1 MPTLDEAFD
10 ATFGATPAPAPL
22 SEKPPRG
29 LDEAFN
35 ATFGSGDTKLKATLT
50 DAVRRDPVKTAR
62 AHELSKR
69 TGLHPD
75 AVVNSL
81 MDVEMQQAV
90 ADADVLL
97 QTDAS
102 MLKRFRDQPLFAA
115 KAQKDLKALIELH
128 GELKGFK
135 GPEPTVMNIIQGLS
149 AVPGQTVRAIK
160 AGLGVEAADFLES
173 IGATHPDD
181 IDRRQRQRELTQAQN
196 ASSYTRPEFETTL
209 GSGLYGIGETAI
221 RMAPS
226 LATLAITKSPT
237 ASLAVMGAQVQP
249 ESYLKYRERGATPG
263 EATLGSTLETATEM
277 VTEIP
282 TMNFMVKAFGK
293 AGFGKFLSGVLGR
306 ETATE
311 EINTL
316 ITDAIDT
323 AIANPNKTWEQY
335 LAERPSRALETLIT
349 TVGYSG
355 LLAGASSLARRLGDG
370 QAAAQYAQ
378 EDADRLK
385 NAFAAA
391 KLVQMR
397 EHAPADFGSAIQAI
411 ADEEDGTQKSVFIDA
426 DVFNQ
431 AIEALPKDQLEK
443 LQLGMP
449 DVLAQVPNSLSTG
462 ASIEVPIGVLLA
474 TVTDTPLED
483 LFLQNSRANEHSL
496 SLVEAKQATEQAQSY
511 MATEAEKVMQQAADT
526 DATQVSAEAV
536 KTNILGQLST
546 ANRFTADVN
555 ETQATL
561 IRDFYTTLAGR
572 LGTTPEDAYARFP
585 LQITAE
591 NVAGEVLNSGEDIG
605 REMADR
611 IAAEP
616 DAAIAEYN
624 ALEDSNGGQILNT
637 DLARELSPQYRADRT
652 RSADVHE
659 ASSAFVKKMYAD
671 RLAAPT
677 PEGKEPVVL
686 FTAGGTGAGKST
698 GLAKVGGLA
707 STAEIIFDTNMNTFE
722 SADKKVQQA
731 LSAGRKVAVVYTFRD
746 PVEALALGALPRA
759 MRMGRT
765 VPLDAHEE
773 THTGARLVM
782 DQLAE
787 KYAGNPD
794 VEITA
799 IDNSKGKGNAEI
811 TALANI
817 PQMADNDLK
826 GKLHAALEEAYQTGA
841 ITEAI
846 YRGTKGDVNAAGAV
860 QSGSDEA
867 AGRQLEQSSSQFRA
881 WFGED
886 STLVD
891 ESGEPLVLYHGTD
904 ADFSTFRRSKTG
916 AMGGAVY
923 LADTK
928 SGGEAYDGTGRGKPR
943 VMAVH
948 ARGKYLTNAQ
958 WTSYV
963 NGNGWAGA
971 EAAARADGFAG
982 VYDTQFESAV
992 AVWNPADIKAIT
1004 NATPTASANIYRQ
1017 AQATKGLT
1025 LEGYHFSKAPRPN
1038 LDTGHYGTGLQGSG
1052 RESYQTA
1059 TDKRLGQRLSFYVDT
1074 GKGIRPESGVGG
1086 IAHKVELTNIYDS
1099 NADPLRLRNGG
1110 QLAFE
1115 SKVLDRGFSGYL
1127 DRMTGEQP
1135 GQVILLGA
1143 QSMKAEVLG
1152 PKSSIEGAKRVPA
1165 PLATPSQGRDIV
1177 ADALRADKGLPS
1189 GAPTLARWQEL
1200 LAKEPAILEAL
1211 TLAGVFDGDLT
1222 QTAYRSE
1229 LIRDFESKT
1238 ADPVYN
1244 QKAKVA
1250 GLAKIEK
1257 HLTPAERGKL
1267 RSDTA
1272 ARFVDYFY
1280 SLPSADEFAAAA
1292 WAGRAKKG
1300 WYQESAQAIAQVFG
1314 ADAPRFAAL
1323 LAAMSPQNSVQTN
1336 LLNTLNTWKN
1346 WIEGGRPQTREAIV
1360 QVMGRS
1366 VEGTGG
1372 VNSVLDAWINNSVR
1386 ALTTENPGEDSL
1398 SGPKVDSFMRNL
1410 LGNVDEVTND
1420 AWMANFAL
1428 VDQKMFAGKL
1438 SKSDAGKGPGY
1449 LAMSA
1454 KVRHAAKVLTE
1465 KTGEEWTPSEV
1476 QETIWSWAKT
1486 LYEAQTA
1493 ESTASDV
1500 LYNEELTDDMIRA
1513 TPDFKGLF
1521 HDAKYEK
1528 ILRDAGYGKEL
1539 DRLNPGA
1546 AGSQTTGDGRQ
1557 AGPFDSTTQS
1567 RHENNAARRL
1577 EILRRDGKPGADVF
1591 AQGANNVTV
1600 NIGLDI
1606 PGGGQLTVDEVNAAL
1621 TAAGVKVQASTVR
1634 QSATEQTLVAQLDRA
1649 LTPDEANALSVA
1661 LKQEAVAQRV
1671 GDVGELYGPKADL
1684 WKPFN
1689 PEYFLDLKEA
1699 QTDTAAFR
1707 SWFGDSKVVDANGK
1721 PLVVYHGTRPGNDI
1735 TTFNTSENDGVYF
1748 TPDPAYAGAFTENL
1762 FSDSGE
1768 KGAMYPAYLSAK
1780 KPFDVRA
1787 DSVEG
1792 ENAQQFLYR
1801 GLDRKALEAEGYDSA
1816 RLYIGDELD
1825 QVMVFNANQIKS
1837 ATGNNGSFDPA
1848 NPSILAQPA
1857 RGTFNPRTL
1866 ELSLLKDADLS
1877 TLSHE
1882 LGHFFLEV
1890 MANVST
1896 AANAPEA
1903 IVNDMATVLKWFG
1916 VKDIAAWNAMT
1927 LDQKRPYHEK
1937 FAESWEQ
1944 YLFEGNAPTV
1954 ELKPLFRRFRE
1965 WMVNVYGSLEEFAR
1979 THNTQLNDEV
1989 RAVFGRMV
1997 AAEDQIKEAE
2007 RTAGMLPDF
2016 NATNEAIEKL
2026 QARTL
2031 RDLKWTVNA
2040 RSKTLKRLQADV
2052 ADKRKAV
2059 KDEVTAEVREQPEYK
2074 VQRFLKFG
2082 ELDGEKVTGG
2092 KLSLPVLKEMYGEGP
2107 AALWRYV
2114 ATNMV
2119 TVDKTTGLHP
2129 NMVAELFGFPN
2140 GDAMTRAI
2148 VEAFPED
2155 TEIEGKTDQR
2165 LLERYGDLVT
2175 DKGIERAA
2183 NLAIHNEVRARF
2195 VASEL
2200 KAMREGMNPR
2210 GKTANGGSVNVLI
2223 QAAKEFAQNLVS
2235 RRKINELKPG
2245 LHTAAEARAG
2255 RKADAAQS
2263 AGDTAGA
2270 LTAKRDQL
2278 LSHYAAKYTYEAQDE
2293 VDKKLDYLRK
2303 FDKKSVRDKLPPDYM
2318 LQIDALLEQY
2328 DLRRGTT
2335 NKDITKRASLQA
2347 WVDAQLEMGLN
2358 PVVPQH
2364 ILEDAAL
2371 KSYKLLSVEEFRG
2384 LVDTVRNIEHL
2395 GRLKD
2400 KLLTL
2405 QDKRAFAA
2413 VVADVSNSILDNA
2426 TKEHFD
2432 RVNAPTAADQA
2443 ADLARDFFSSHRKIS
2458 SLVRQ
2463 MDGFTDNGAL
2473 WNVFSRTMNKAA
2485 DTEASMREG
2494 ATKRLAVIFKGLKG
2508 SMGELAQIPGIRNS
2522 LSLETRLAVA
2532 LNWGNETNQQRVMA
2546 GDNWSQAQVDGIL
2559 QSLTTN
2565 QLHFVQNVWDFID
2578 SYWPDI
2584 KAKEE
2589 RVSGVAPEKVAA
2601 QPFVVQSADG
2611 NKVDMKGGY
2620 YPIKYDTDR
2629 SSKAEADDAAEIT
2642 KQMMVG
2648 HYARATTRRGHTQ
2661 ARVDLVNRAVRKD
2674 INVIFQHVEQVA
2686 HDLAW
2691 HEWLIDAT
2699 RLLRAKP
2706 IEQAIRNTVGPQV
2719 LREFTKAVTDIAAGD
2734 VPAQSGFERMINHV
2748 RQGATITGLGWNV
2761 ITSLLQPFGLTQ
2773 SMVRIGPK
2781 WVGKGLARWIGGA
2794 ARMEGTVK
2802 DIYAQSEFMRLR
2814 GETMNR
2820 EMREILNKVRNKN
2833 KSTLEATYFYLIQK
2847 GQLIADVPTWLG
2859 QYEKAV
2865 AHGADEANAVAQ
2877 ADQAVRDA
2885 QGHGATSDLARIQRG
2900 GPLLKLF
2907 TNFYSFFNTTFNLTA
2922 ESFNRTHFK
2931 NPLEAGRFAVDM
2943 LLLYTVPSVLVSLMK
2958 AALRG
2963 DDEDD
2968 DELAAK
2974 LAREQLNYLF
2984 GTMVGLREASAAI
2997 SGFNGYQGPAG
3008 TRFFS
3013 EATKLAKQIEQGE
3026 VDEAALK
3033 ALNNTAG
3040 TLLHYPAGAINRFVE
3055 GYLAYTSG
3063 ESDNPLAPVVGLPL
3077 N

>member
-135 GPEPTVMNIIQGLS
+135 GPEPTVMNIVRGLA
-149 AVPGQTVRAIK
+149 AVPGQTVRTIK
-160 AGLGVEAADFLES
+160 AGLGIEAADFLES
-173 IGATHPDD
+173 LGATHPDE
-181 IDRRQRQRELTQAQN
+181 IDRKQRQRELTQAQN

-221 RMAPS
+221 RMAPA
-226 LATLAITKSPT
+226 LAAFAITKSPT
-237 ASLAVMGAQVQP
+237 APLWVMGAQVQP

-263 EATLGSTLETATEM
+263 EATLGSTLETATEL

-306 ETATE
+306 ETVTE

-335 LAERPSRALETLIT
+335 LTERPSRALETLIT

-397 EHAPADFGSAIQAI
+397 EHAPADFGSAIQSI

-426 DVFNQ
+426 DVFSQ
-431 AIEALPKDQLEK
+431 AIEKLPKDQLQK

-496 SLVEAKQATEQAQSY
+496 SLVEAKQASEQAQSY

-526 DATQVSAEAV
+526 NATQVSAEAV
-536 KTNILGQLST
+536 KSNILGQLAT

-591 NVAGEVLNSGEDIG
+591 NVAGDVLNSGDDIG

-616 DAAIAEYN
+616 DAAVAEYN
-624 ALEDSNGGQILNT
+624 ALEESNGGQILNT

-722 SADKKVQQA
+722 SADLKIQQA
-731 LSAGRKVAVVYTFRD
+731 LKAGRKVAIVYTFRD
-746 PVEALALGALPRA
+746 PVEALTLGALPRA
-759 MRMGRT
+759 TRMGRT

-787 KYAGNPD
+787 KYAGNPN

-826 GKLHAALEEAYQTGA
+826 GKLYAALEEAYQTGA

-860 QSGSDEA
+860 QSGSDET
-867 AGRQLEQSSSQFRA
+867 AGGQLEQSSSQFRA

-904 ADFSTFRRSKTG
+904 AVFSTFRRSKTG

-928 SGGEAYDGTGRGKPR
+928 SGGETYDGTGRGKPR

-971 EAAARADGFAG
+971 EAAARADGFSG

-1017 AQATKGLT
+1017 AQ
-1025 LEGYHFSKAPRPN
+1025 
-1038 LDTGHYGTGLQGSG
+1038 
-1052 RESYQTA
+1052 
-1059 TDKRLGQRLSFYVDT
+1059 
-1074 GKGIRPESGVGG
+1074 
-1086 IAHKVELTNIYDS
+1086 
-1099 NADPLRLRNGG
+1099 
-1110 QLAFE
+1110 
-1115 SKVLDRGFSGYL
+1115 
-1127 DRMTGEQP
+1127 
-1135 GQVILLGA
+1135 
-1143 QSMKAEVLG
+1143 
-1152 PKSSIEGAKRVPA
+1152 
-1165 PLATPSQGRDIV
+1165 
-1177 ADALRADKGLPS
+1177 
-1189 GAPTLARWQEL
+1189 
-1200 LAKEPAILEAL
+1200 
-1211 TLAGVFDGDLT
+1211 
-1222 QTAYRSE
+1222 
-1229 LIRDFESKT
+1229 
-1238 ADPVYN
+1238 
-1244 QKAKVA
+1244 
-1250 GLAKIEK
+1250 
-1257 HLTPAERGKL
+1257 
-1267 RSDTA
+1267 
-1272 ARFVDYFY
+1272 
-1280 SLPSADEFAAAA
+1280 
-1292 WAGRAKKG
+1292 
-1300 WYQESAQAIAQVFG
+1300 
-1314 ADAPRFAAL
+1314 
-1323 LAAMSPQNSVQTN
+1323 
-1336 LLNTLNTWKN
+1336 
-1346 WIEGGRPQTREAIV
+1346 
-1360 QVMGRS
+1360 
-1366 VEGTGG
+1366 
-1372 VNSVLDAWINNSVR
+1372 
-1386 ALTTENPGEDSL
+1386 
-1398 SGPKVDSFMRNL
+1398 
-1410 LGNVDEVTND
+1410 
-1420 AWMANFAL
+1420 
-1428 VDQKMFAGKL
+1428 
-1438 SKSDAGKGPGY
+1438 
-1449 LAMSA
+1449 
-1454 KVRHAAKVLTE
+1454 
-1465 KTGEEWTPSEV
+1465 
-1476 QETIWSWAKT
+1476 
-1486 LYEAQTA
+1486 
-1493 ESTASDV
+1493 
-1500 LYNEELTDDMIRA
+1500 
-1513 TPDFKGLF
+1513 
-1521 HDAKYEK
+1521 
-1528 ILRDAGYGKEL
+1528 
-1539 DRLNPGA
+1539 
-1546 AGSQTTGDGRQ
+1546 
-1557 AGPFDSTTQS
+1557 
-1567 RHENNAARRL
+1567 
-1577 EILRRDGKPGADVF
+1577 
-1591 AQGANNVTV
+1591 
-1600 NIGLDI
+1600 
-1606 PGGGQLTVDEVNAAL
+1606 
-1621 TAAGVKVQASTVR
+1621 
-1634 QSATEQTLVAQLDRA
+1634 
-1649 LTPDEANALSVA
+1649 
-1661 LKQEAVAQRV
+1661 RV
-1671 GDVGELYGPKADL
+1671 GDVGELYGPKAEL

-1689 PEYFLDLKEA
+1689 PEYFLDLEA
-1699 QTDTAAFR
+1699 
-1707 SWFGDSKVVDANGK
+1707 
-1721 PLVVYHGTRPGNDI
+1721 P
-1735 TTFNTSENDGVYF
+1735 
-1748 TPDPAYAGAFTENL
+1748 
-1762 FSDSGE
+1762 
-1768 KGAMYPAYLSAK
+1768 
-1780 KPFDVRA
+1780 
-1787 DSVEG
+1787 
-1792 ENAQQFLYR
+1792 
-1801 GLDRKALEAEGYDSA
+1801 
-1816 RLYIGDELD
+1816 
-1825 QVMVFNANQIKS
+1825 
-1837 ATGNNGSFDPA
+1837 
-1848 NPSILAQPA
+1848 LAQPA

-1916 VKDIAAWNAMT
+1916 VKDIATWNAMT

-1965 WMVNVYGSLEEFAR
+1965 WMVNVYRSLEEFAR

-1997 AAEDQIKEAE
+1997 AVEDQIKEAE

-2040 RSKTLKRLQADV
+2040 RSKMLKRLQADV

-2082 ELDGEKVTGG
+2082 ELDGEKVTGGKLFGFPNGDAVEAAGLSDQLEDALFKERDATTSAIENDWMKGNGRRRLTNIERSIYDAVTASTLDADSAAQIIETALENDRPDLAQYAASRAMRAAESMDTTPGVPQSSPKYGKIKSDLEASKKQALDAASALQEIVNSKQAPQAADIQPAAGPGVGGEKVTGG

-2303 FDKKSVRDKLPPDYM
+2303 FDKKSVRDKLPPDYL

-2485 DTEASMREG
+2485 DTEASRREG

-2508 SMGELAQIPGIRNS
+2508 NMGELAQIPGIRNS

-2601 QPFVVQSADG
+2601 VPFVVKAADG
-2611 NKVDMKGGY
+2611 STVDMKGGY

-2661 ARVDLVNRAVRKD
+2661 ARVDTVTRAVRKD

-2761 ITSLLQPFGLTQ
+2761 MTSLLQPFGLSQ

-2802 DIYAQSEFMRLR
+2802 GIYAQSEFMRLR

-2865 AHGADEANAVAQ
+2865 AHGADETNAVAQ

-2885 QGHGATSDLARIQRG
+2885 QGSGATSDLARIQRG

-2922 ESFNRTHFK
+2922 ESYGRTNFK

-3040 TLLHYPAGAINRFVE
+3040 TLLHYPAGAINRLVE

-3063 ESDNPLAPVVGLPL
+3063 ESDNPLAPVVGLPVK
-3077 N
+3077 

>member
-10 ATFGATPAPAPL
+10 ATFGATPAPAPAPL

-50 DAVRRDPVKTAR
+50 DAMRRDPVKTAR
-62 AHELSKR
+62 AHTLSKR

-135 GPEPTVMNIIQGLS
+135 GPEPTVMNIIRGLS
-149 AVPGQTVRAIK
+149 AVPKQMAQSID
-160 AGLGVEAADFLES
+160 AGLSIESADLLES
-173 IGATHPDD
+173 VGAINPDEV
-181 IDRRQRQRELTQAQN
+181 DRKQRQRELTQAQN

-221 RMAPS
+221 RMAPA
-226 LATLAITKSPT
+226 LAAFAITKSP
-237 ASLAVMGAQVQP
+237 AVPLWVMGAQVQP

-263 EATLGSTLETATEM
+263 EATLGSTLETATEL

-293 AGFGKFLSGVLGR
+293 VGFGKFLSGVLGR

-311 EINTL
+311 ETNTL

-355 LLAGASSLARRLGDG
+355 LLAGASSMARRFGDG

-385 NAFAAA
+385 NAFAAT

-449 DVLAQVPNSLSTG
+449 DVLAQVPNSLATG
-462 ASIEVPIGVLLA
+462 ASIEVPIGALLA

-496 SLVEAKQATEQAQSY
+496 SLVEAKQASEQAQSY
-511 MATEAEKVMQQAADT
+511 MATEAEKVMQQAVDA

-536 KTNILGQLST
+536 KSNILGQLAT

-572 LGTTPEDAYARFP
+572 LGTTPEEAYTRFP

-611 IAAEP
+611 IAADP
-616 DAAIAEYN
+616 GAAVAEYN
-624 ALEDSNGGQILNT
+624 ALEESNGGQILNT
-637 DLARELSPQYRADRT
+637 DIARELSPQYRADRT

-722 SADKKVQQA
+722 SADLKIQQA
-731 LSAGRKVAVVYTFRD
+731 LKAGRKASIVYTFRD
-746 PVEALALGALPRA
+746 PVEALTMGALPRA
-759 MRMGRT
+759 TRMGRT

-773 THTGARLVM
+773 THTGARLTM
-782 DQLAE
+782 DQLAA

-794 VEITA
+794 VEIIA
-799 IDNSKGKGNAEI
+799 IDNSKGRGDAEI

-817 PQMADNDLK
+817 PQMGDNELK

-846 YRGTKGDVNAAGAV
+846 YRGTKGDVNTAGTV
-860 QSGSDEA
+860 QPGSGET
-867 AGRQLEQSSSQFRA
+867 AGGQLEQQS
-881 WFGED
+881 
-886 STLVD
+886 
-891 ESGEPLVLYHGTD
+891 
-904 ADFSTFRRSKTG
+904 
-916 AMGGAVY
+916 
-923 LADTK
+923 
-928 SGGEAYDGTGRGKPR
+928 
-943 VMAVH
+943 
-948 ARGKYLTNAQ
+948 
-958 WTSYV
+958 
-963 NGNGWAGA
+963 
-971 EAAARADGFAG
+971 
-982 VYDTQFESAV
+982 
-992 AVWNPADIKAIT
+992 
-1004 NATPTASANIYRQ
+1004 
-1017 AQATKGLT
+1017 ATKGLT

-1038 LDTGHYGTGLQGSG
+1038 LNTGNYGTGLQGSG
-1052 RESYQTA
+1052 RESYQNA
-1059 TDKRLGQRLSFYVDT
+1059 EDKRLGQRLSFYVDT

-1177 ADALRADKGLPS
+1177 ADALRADKGLPT
-1189 GAPTLARWQEL
+1189 GAPTLGRWQEL

-1229 LIRDFESKT
+1229 LIKDFESKT

-1280 SLPSADEFAAAA
+1280 SLPSVDEFAAAA
-1292 WAGRAKKG
+1292 WAGRAKRG
-1300 WYQESAQAIAQVFG
+1300 WYRESAQAIAQVFG

-1346 WIEGGRPQTREAIV
+1346 WIEGGRPQTREEIV
-1360 QVMGRS
+1360 QIMGRS

-1386 ALTTENPGEDSL
+1386 ALTTENPGQDFL

-1428 VDQKMFAGKL
+1428 VDQKMFKGGL

-1493 ESTASDV
+1493 ESSASDI
-1500 LYNEELTDDMIRA
+1500 LYDEKLTDDMIRA

-1528 ILRDAGYGKEL
+1528 ILRDAGYGEEL
-1539 DRLNPGA
+1539 SRVNPGA
-1546 AGSQTTGDGRQ
+1546 AGSQATGAGGQ
-1557 AGPFDSTTQS
+1557 AGPFDSATQS
-1567 RHENNAARRL
+1567 RHENNAASRL
-1577 EILRRDGKPGADVF
+1577 EILRRDGKPGAEVF
-1591 AQGANNVTV
+1591 AQVSREFDGSLYGLPRINNASYFPEAGRIAAEYMAKAGLPYAPPADYRPVNVSRAERIAAEYEAMQHNPAAPDVKAAYAALISETTAQYQALVDNGLVVEFAPAGQDPYTGNLRGVTDDIRLNNHMWVFSTREGFGSNATLDVSDNPMLAETTFQISGQPALANDLFRVVHDYFGHAKEGLGFRASGEENAWRAHAAMFSKEARRALTTETRGQNSWLNFGPLGEKNRTASPDATIYADQKVGLLPEWVSEDDTAPGVTV
-1600 NIGLDI
+1600 NIGLAVND
-1606 PGGGQLTVDEVNAAL
+1606 GSQLTPNEVNAAL

-1634 QSATEQTLVAQLDRA
+1634 QSATEQTLVARLDRA

-1689 PEYFLDLKEA
+1689 PEYFLDLEA
-1699 QTDTAAFR
+1699 
-1707 SWFGDSKVVDANGK
+1707 
-1721 PLVVYHGTRPGNDI
+1721 P
-1735 TTFNTSENDGVYF
+1735 
-1748 TPDPAYAGAFTENL
+1748 
-1762 FSDSGE
+1762 
-1768 KGAMYPAYLSAK
+1768 
-1780 KPFDVRA
+1780 
-1787 DSVEG
+1787 
-1792 ENAQQFLYR
+1792 
-1801 GLDRKALEAEGYDSA
+1801 
-1816 RLYIGDELD
+1816 
-1825 QVMVFNANQIKS
+1825 
-1837 ATGNNGSFDPA
+1837 
-1848 NPSILAQPA
+1848 LAQPA

-1896 AANAPEA
+1896 SANAPEA

-1916 VKDIAAWNAMT
+1916 VKDIATWNAMT

-1954 ELKPLFRRFRE
+1954 ELKPMFRRFRE
-1965 WMVNVYGSLEEFAR
+1965 WMVNVYRSLEEFAR

-2040 RSKTLKRLQADV
+2040 RSKMLKRLQADV

-2107 AALWRYV
+2107 AALWRYI

-2210 GKTANGGSVNVLI
+2210 GKTTNGGSVNVLI

-2303 FDKKSVRDKLPPDYM
+2303 FDKKSVRDKLPPDYL

-2463 MDGFTDNGAL
+2463 MDGFADNGAL

-2485 DTEASMREG
+2485 DTEASLREG

-2546 GDNWSQAQVDGIL
+2546 GDNWSQTQVDGIL
-2559 QSLTTN
+2559 QSLTAN

-2601 QPFVVQSADG
+2601 VPFAVKAADG
-2611 NKVDMKGGY
+2611 STVDMKGGY

-2661 ARVDLVNRAVRKD
+2661 ARVDTVTRAVRKD

-2761 ITSLLQPFGLTQ
+2761 MTSLLQPFGLSQ

-2885 QGHGATSDLARIQRG
+2885 QGHGATSDLSRIQRG

-2963 DDEDD
+2963 DDGDD

>member
-90 ADADVLL
+90 ADADVKLK
-97 QTDAS
+97 TDTTV
-102 MLKRFRDQPLFAA
+102 LKRFRDQPLFAA
-115 KAQKDLKALIELH
+115 KAQKDIDAILDLH
-128 GELKGFK
+128 KELKGFK
-135 GPEPTVMNIIQGLS
+135 QENEVARWAKG
-149 AVPGQTVRAIK
+149 AAYAISTGATARLG
-160 AGLGVEAADFLES
+160 AGLFDVAALPFDAVSALTGGILPVDHFGEMAAGSRARANEARAAIDFFKP
-173 IGATHPDD
+173 A
-181 IDRRQRQRELTQAQN
+181 
-196 ASSYTRPEFETTL
+196 
-209 GSGLYGIGETAI
+209 
-221 RMAPS
+221 
-226 LATLAITKSPT
+226 
-237 ASLAVMGAQVQP
+237 P
-249 ESYLKYRERGATPG
+249 ES
-263 EATLGSTLETATEM
+263 ATEQA
-277 VTEIP
+277 
-282 TMNFMVKAFGK
+282 FMSGIES
-293 AGFGKFLSGVLGR
+293 AGQNLALMPLG
-306 ETATE
+306 
-311 EINTL
+311 L
-316 ITDAIDT
+316 
-323 AIANPNKTWEQY
+323 
-335 LAERPSRALETLIT
+335 SRALFLTSEVAGTATAAAMATMVAAEAHTKARTMGKGFAEAATYAAPQGVFEYAFEKMPAVELFKDIEKHSGILKTLARQFMIEVPSEQLTTLFQNFNDWMRLNPEKTTNQFLAEMPDAAYATLVATIAGT
-349 TVGYSG
+349 TVQTGAMSG
-355 LLAGASSLARRLGDG
+355 FNTLVSRINENEVRQAS
-370 QAAAQYAQ
+370 AQ

-385 NAFAAA
+385 NAFAAT

-426 DVFNQ
+426 DVFSQ
-431 AIEALPKDQLEK
+431 AIEKLPKDQLQK

-496 SLVEAKQATEQAQSY
+496 SLVEAKQASEQAQSY

-526 DATQVSAEAV
+526 NATQVSAEAV
-536 KTNILGQLST
+536 KSNILGQLAT

-572 LGTTPEDAYARFP
+572 LGTTPEDAYTRFP

-731 LSAGRKVAVVYTFRD
+731 LSAGRKVAIVYTFRD
-746 PVEALALGALPRA
+746 PVEALTLGALPRA
-759 MRMGRT
+759 TRMGRT

-826 GKLHAALEEAYQTGA
+826 GKLYAALEEAYQTGA

-846 YRGTKGDVNAAGAV
+846 YRGTKGDVAATGAV
-860 QSGSDEA
+860 QPGSNEA
-867 AGRQLEQSSSQFRA
+867 TGRQLEQSSSQFRA

-904 ADFSTFRRSKTG
+904 AVFSTFRRSKTG

-1017 AQATKGLT
+1017 AQ
-1025 LEGYHFSKAPRPN
+1025 
-1038 LDTGHYGTGLQGSG
+1038 
-1052 RESYQTA
+1052 
-1059 TDKRLGQRLSFYVDT
+1059 
-1074 GKGIRPESGVGG
+1074 
-1086 IAHKVELTNIYDS
+1086 
-1099 NADPLRLRNGG
+1099 
-1110 QLAFE
+1110 
-1115 SKVLDRGFSGYL
+1115 
-1127 DRMTGEQP
+1127 
-1135 GQVILLGA
+1135 
-1143 QSMKAEVLG
+1143 
-1152 PKSSIEGAKRVPA
+1152 
-1165 PLATPSQGRDIV
+1165 
-1177 ADALRADKGLPS
+1177 
-1189 GAPTLARWQEL
+1189 
-1200 LAKEPAILEAL
+1200 
-1211 TLAGVFDGDLT
+1211 
-1222 QTAYRSE
+1222 
-1229 LIRDFESKT
+1229 
-1238 ADPVYN
+1238 
-1244 QKAKVA
+1244 
-1250 GLAKIEK
+1250 
-1257 HLTPAERGKL
+1257 
-1267 RSDTA
+1267 
-1272 ARFVDYFY
+1272 
-1280 SLPSADEFAAAA
+1280 
-1292 WAGRAKKG
+1292 
-1300 WYQESAQAIAQVFG
+1300 
-1314 ADAPRFAAL
+1314 
-1323 LAAMSPQNSVQTN
+1323 
-1336 LLNTLNTWKN
+1336 
-1346 WIEGGRPQTREAIV
+1346 
-1360 QVMGRS
+1360 
-1366 VEGTGG
+1366 
-1372 VNSVLDAWINNSVR
+1372 
-1386 ALTTENPGEDSL
+1386 
-1398 SGPKVDSFMRNL
+1398 
-1410 LGNVDEVTND
+1410 
-1420 AWMANFAL
+1420 
-1428 VDQKMFAGKL
+1428 
-1438 SKSDAGKGPGY
+1438 
-1449 LAMSA
+1449 
-1454 KVRHAAKVLTE
+1454 
-1465 KTGEEWTPSEV
+1465 
-1476 QETIWSWAKT
+1476 
-1486 LYEAQTA
+1486 
-1493 ESTASDV
+1493 
-1500 LYNEELTDDMIRA
+1500 
-1513 TPDFKGLF
+1513 
-1521 HDAKYEK
+1521 
-1528 ILRDAGYGKEL
+1528 
-1539 DRLNPGA
+1539 
-1546 AGSQTTGDGRQ
+1546 
-1557 AGPFDSTTQS
+1557 
-1567 RHENNAARRL
+1567 
-1577 EILRRDGKPGADVF
+1577 
-1591 AQGANNVTV
+1591 
-1600 NIGLDI
+1600 
-1606 PGGGQLTVDEVNAAL
+1606 
-1621 TAAGVKVQASTVR
+1621 
-1634 QSATEQTLVAQLDRA
+1634 
-1649 LTPDEANALSVA
+1649 
-1661 LKQEAVAQRV
+1661 RV
-1671 GDVGELYGPKADL
+1671 GDVGELYGPKAEL

-1689 PEYFLDLKEA
+1689 PEYFLDLEA
-1699 QTDTAAFR
+1699 
-1707 SWFGDSKVVDANGK
+1707 
-1721 PLVVYHGTRPGNDI
+1721 P
-1735 TTFNTSENDGVYF
+1735 
-1748 TPDPAYAGAFTENL
+1748 
-1762 FSDSGE
+1762 
-1768 KGAMYPAYLSAK
+1768 
-1780 KPFDVRA
+1780 
-1787 DSVEG
+1787 
-1792 ENAQQFLYR
+1792 
-1801 GLDRKALEAEGYDSA
+1801 
-1816 RLYIGDELD
+1816 
-1825 QVMVFNANQIKS
+1825 
-1837 ATGNNGSFDPA
+1837 
-1848 NPSILAQPA
+1848 LAQPA

-1916 VKDIAAWNAMT
+1916 VKDIATWNAMT

-1965 WMVNVYGSLEEFAR
+1965 WMVNVYRSLEEFAR

-1997 AAEDQIKEAE
+1997 AVEDQIKEAE

-2463 MDGFTDNGAL
+2463 MDGFTDNGVL

-2532 LNWGNETNQQRVMA
+2532 LNWGNETNQQRVMS

-2559 QSLTTN
+2559 QSLTAN

-2648 HYARATTRRGHTQ
+2648 HYARATTRRGHTE
-2661 ARVDLVNRAVRKD
+2661 ARTDLVNRAVRKD

-2734 VPAQSGFERMINHV
+2734 VPAQSGFERMINHI

-2761 ITSLLQPFGLTQ
+2761 MTSLLQPFGLTQ

-2865 AHGADEANAVAQ
+2865 AHGADETNAVAQ

-2885 QGHGATSDLARIQRG
+2885 QGSGATSDLARIQRG

-2922 ESFNRTHFK
+2922 ESYGRTNFK

-3040 TLLHYPAGAINRFVE
+3040 TLLHYPAGAINRLVE

-3063 ESDNPLAPVVGLPL
+3063 ESDNPLAPVVGLPVK
-3077 N
+3077 

>member
-135 GPEPTVMNIIQGLS
+135 GPEPTVMNIVRGLA
-149 AVPGQTVRAIK
+149 AVPGQTVRTIK
-160 AGLGVEAADFLES
+160 AGLGIEAADFLES
-173 IGATHPDD
+173 LGATHPDE
-181 IDRRQRQRELTQAQN
+181 IDRKQRQREMTQAQN

-263 EATLGSTLETATEM
+263 EATLGSTLETATEL

-306 ETATE
+306 ETVTE

-355 LLAGASSLARRLGDG
+355 LLAGASSMARRFGDD

-385 NAFAAA
+385 NAFAAT

-431 AIEALPKDQLEK
+431 AIEKLPKDQLQK

-496 SLVEAKQATEQAQSY
+496 SLVEAKQAIEQAQSY
-511 MATEAEKVMQQAADT
+511 RATEAEKVMQRAADT
-526 DATQVSAEAV
+526 NATQVSAEAV
-536 KTNILGQLST
+536 KSNILGQLAT

-561 IRDFYTTLAGR
+561 IRDFYTTLAKHHNI
-572 LGTTPEDAYARFP
+572 TPEDAYARFP

-611 IAAEP
+611 IAADP
-616 DAAIAEYN
+616 GAAVAEYN
-624 ALEDSNGGQILNT
+624 ALEESNGGQILNT
-637 DLARELSPQYRADRT
+637 DIARELSPQYRADRT

-722 SADKKVQQA
+722 SADLKIQQA
-731 LSAGRKVAVVYTFRD
+731 LKAGRKVSIVYTFRD
-746 PVEALALGALPRA
+746 PVEALTMGALPRA
-759 MRMGRT
+759 TRMGRT

-773 THTGARLVM
+773 THTGARLTM
-782 DQLAE
+782 DQLAA

-794 VEITA
+794 VEIIA
-799 IDNSKGKGNAEI
+799 IDNSKGRGNAEI

-817 PQMADNDLK
+817 PQMGDNELK

-846 YRGTKGDVNAAGAV
+846 YRGTKGDVNTAGTV
-860 QSGSDEA
+860 QPGSGET
-867 AGRQLEQSSSQFRA
+867 AGQQLEQQS
-881 WFGED
+881 
-886 STLVD
+886 
-891 ESGEPLVLYHGTD
+891 
-904 ADFSTFRRSKTG
+904 
-916 AMGGAVY
+916 
-923 LADTK
+923 
-928 SGGEAYDGTGRGKPR
+928 
-943 VMAVH
+943 
-948 ARGKYLTNAQ
+948 
-958 WTSYV
+958 
-963 NGNGWAGA
+963 
-971 EAAARADGFAG
+971 
-982 VYDTQFESAV
+982 
-992 AVWNPADIKAIT
+992 
-1004 NATPTASANIYRQ
+1004 
-1017 AQATKGLT
+1017 ATKGLT
-1025 LEGYHFSKAPRPN
+1025 LEGYHFSKAPHPN

-1052 RESYQTA
+1052 RESYQNA
-1059 TDKRLGQRLSFYVDT
+1059 EDKRLGQRLSFYVDT
-1074 GKGIRPESGVGG
+1074 GKGIHPESGVGG

-1135 GQVILLGA
+1135 GHVILLGP

-1211 TLAGVFDGDLT
+1211 TAAGVFDGDLT

-1229 LIRDFESKT
+1229 LIKDFESKT
-1238 ADPVYN
+1238 EDPVYN

-1300 WYQESAQAIAQVFG
+1300 WYRESAQAIAQVFG

-1346 WIEGGRPQTREAIV
+1346 WIEGGRPQTREEIV
-1360 QVMGRS
+1360 QIMGRS

-1386 ALTTENPGEDSL
+1386 ALTTENPGQDFL

-1428 VDQKMFAGKL
+1428 VDQKMFKGGL

-1546 AGSQTTGDGRQ
+1546 AGSQTTGDGSQ
-1557 AGPFDSTTQS
+1557 AGPFDSATQS

-1591 AQGANNVTV
+1591 AQGANSVTV

-1621 TAAGVKVQASTVR
+1621 TAAGVQVQASTVR
-1634 QSATEQTLVAQLDRA
+1634 QSATEQTLVARLDRA

-1671 GDVGELYGPKADL
+1671 GDVGELYGPKAEL

-1689 PEYFLDLKEA
+1689 PEYFLDLEA
-1699 QTDTAAFR
+1699 
-1707 SWFGDSKVVDANGK
+1707 
-1721 PLVVYHGTRPGNDI
+1721 P
-1735 TTFNTSENDGVYF
+1735 
-1748 TPDPAYAGAFTENL
+1748 
-1762 FSDSGE
+1762 
-1768 KGAMYPAYLSAK
+1768 
-1780 KPFDVRA
+1780 
-1787 DSVEG
+1787 
-1792 ENAQQFLYR
+1792 
-1801 GLDRKALEAEGYDSA
+1801 
-1816 RLYIGDELD
+1816 
-1825 QVMVFNANQIKS
+1825 
-1837 ATGNNGSFDPA
+1837 
-1848 NPSILAQPA
+1848 LAQPA

-2463 MDGFTDNGAL
+2463 MDGFTDNGVL

-2532 LNWGNETNQQRVMA
+2532 LNWGNETNQQRVMS

-2559 QSLTTN
+2559 QSLTAN

-2648 HYARATTRRGHTQ
+2648 HYARATTRRGHTK

-2761 ITSLLQPFGLTQ
+2761 MTSLLQPFGLTQ

-2781 WVGKGLARWIGGA
+2781 WVGKGLARWVGGA

-2802 DIYAQSEFMRLR
+2802 EIYAQSEFMRLR

-2865 AHGADEANAVAQ
+2865 AHGADETNAVAQ

-2885 QGHGATSDLARIQRG
+2885 QGSGATSDLARIQRG

-2922 ESFNRTHFK
+2922 ESYGRTNFK

-3040 TLLHYPAGAINRFVE
+3040 TLLHYPAGAINRLVE

-3063 ESDNPLAPVVGLPL
+3063 ESDNPLAPVVGLPVK
-3077 N
+3077 